1 MSAFTKIPA
10 NTFEQIQSNAG
21 VVLSEFDPE
30 AFTGTLDA
38 SKILFATSGGFNF
51 TDNVTYKDMGEG
63 IDNAPR
69 NTMELKRFDSRE
81 VRFTGTAVTVSRNT
95 AILMMGGAD
104 ATMKSDGEGGLTTVI
119 TPRDT
124 LRQEDFKDF
133 WIVGDYGSVDGGL
146 IAVHIMNALSAS
158 GFKWQTQDKEK
169 GQFAFDFLAHYSME
183 DQTKV
188 PYEVYIKAGTAA

>member
-1 MSAFTKIPA
+1 MSVFAKIPE

-30 AFTGTLDA
+30 AFNGTLDA

-51 TDNVTYKDMGEG
+51 TDNVTYKDMGDG

-69 NTMELKRFDSRE
+69 NTKELKRFESRE
-81 VRFTGTAVTVSRNT
+81 VRFTGTAVTASAESVK
-95 AILMMGGAD
+95 AMMGGAD
-104 ATMKSDGEGGLTTVI
+104 VSGTTAKKI
-119 TPRDT
+119 TPRDV
-124 LRQEDFKDF
+124 LKPDDFKDF
-133 WIVGDYGSVDGGL
+133 WIVGDYGNVDGGM
-146 IAVHIMNALSAS
+146 IAVHVMNALSAS
-158 GFKWQTQDKEK
+158 GFKWQTQDRDK

-183 DQTKV
+183 DQSKV